1 MTALYI
7 ILGIIAFFVIVL
19 SIPVVLDLEYTD
31 AVRCRASWLFLKFE
45 LYPFPEKKKKEEKP
59 KEEKKDEK
67 PEEKKDEAPK
77 PKKENFLKTFYN
89 NQGLSGVIELL
100 NNCVAALKRFSVK
113 LIKRAVIIK
122 KFHLDVHITEDDA
135 AATAIKYGKVCSG
148 LYPSLGFICSNM
160 KVKDYKVNVFA
171 DYCGEK
177 TTVQFITETAFIPR
191 AMINAGIALVF
202 SLLKQ
207 LLRVAISNNKASKN
221 KTTNNNNQR
230 KAD

>member
-7 ILGIIAFFVIVL
+7 ILGIIAFFVLIL
-19 SIPVVLDLEYTD
+19 SIPVVLELEYTD
-31 AVRCRASWLFLKFE
+31 SVRCKVSWLFWKFD
-45 LYPFPEKKKKEEKP
+45 LYPFPKKKKKEEKP
-59 KEEKKDEK
+59 NEEKKEDK
-67 PEEKKDEAPK
+67 PEEKKDETTK

-100 NNCVAALKRFSVK
+100 NNCVGALKRFSVR
-113 LIKRAVIIK
+113 LIKRAIIIK
-122 KFHLDVHITEDDA
+122 IFHLDIHITEDDA
-135 AATAIKYGKVCSG
+135 AATALKYGKVCSG

-177 TTVQFITETAFIPR
+177 TTVEFITKTAFIPR
-191 AMINAGIALVF
+191 ALINAGIVLAF

-207 LLRVAISNNKASKN
+207 LLKVVISNNKSSN
-221 KTTNNNNQR
+221 PTNR

>member
-7 ILGIIAFFVIVL
+7 ILGIILFFIIIL

-31 AVRCRASWLFLKFE
+31 AVRCKVSWLFLKFTI
-45 LYPFPEKKKKEEKP
+45 YPFHEKKKKEEKP
-59 KEEKKDEK
+59 QEEKKETK
-67 PEEKKDEAPK
+67 PEEQKDEAPK

-100 NNCVAALKRFSVK
+100 NNCVKALKRFSVRF
-113 LIKRAVIIK
+113 IKRAVIIK
-122 KFHLDVHITEDDA
+122 KFHLDIHITEDDA
-135 AATAIKYGKVCSG
+135 AATALKYGKVCSA

-177 TTVQFITETAFIPR
+177 TTVEFVTKTAFVPR
-191 AMINAGIALVF
+191 ALINAGIALVF

-207 LLRVAISNNKASKN
+207 LLKVVISNNKSSN
-221 KTTNNNNQR
+221 HTQR

>member
-31 AVRCRASWLFLKFE
+31 AVRCKASWLFLKFD

-59 KEEKKDEK
+59 KEQKKEEK
-67 PEEKKDEAPK
+67 PEEKKEEAPK

-113 LIKRAVIIK
+113 LVKRAVIIK

-177 TTVQFITETAFIPR
+177 R
-191 AMINAGIALVF
+191 AMINAGIVLVF

-207 LLRVAISNNKASKN
+207 LLKVAISNNKASKN
-221 KTTNNNNQR
+221 KSTNNNNQR

>member
-31 AVRCRASWLFLKFE
+31 AVRCKVSWLFLKFD

-59 KEEKKDEK
+59 KEEKKEEK
-67 PEEKKDEAPK
+67 PEEKKEEKPK

-89 NQGLSGVIELL
+89 NQGLAGVIELL
-100 NNCVAALKRFSVK
+100 NNCVAALKR
-113 LIKRAVIIK
+113 LLGNEGENDLRQIRAVIIK
-122 KFHLDVHITEDDA
+122 KFRLDIHITEDDA
-135 AATAIKYGKVCSG
+135 AATAIKYGKVCSA

-177 TTVQFITETAFIPR
+177 TTVEFVTKTAFIPR
-191 AMINAGIALVF
+191 ALINAGIALVF

-207 LLRVAISNNKASKN
+207 LLKVVISNNN
-221 KTTNNNNQR
+221 
-230 KAD
+230 

>member
-31 AVRCRASWLFLKFE
+31 AVRCKASWLFLKFD

-59 KEEKKDEK
+59 KEEKKEEK
-67 PEEKKDEAPK
+67 PEGKKEEAPK

-113 LIKRAVIIK
+113 LVKRAVIIK

-177 TTVQFITETAFIPR
+177 TTVEFITETAFIPR
-191 AMINAGIALVF
+191 AMINAGIVLVF

-207 LLRVAISNNKASKN
+207 LLKVAISNNKASKN
-221 KTTNNNNQR
+221 KSTNNNNQR

>member
-7 ILGIIAFFVIVL
+7 ILGIIAFFVIVP

-31 AVRCRASWLFLKFE
+31 AVRCKASWLFLKFD

-59 KEEKKDEK
+59 KEEKKEEK
-67 PEEKKDEAPK
+67 PEEKKEEAPK

-113 LIKRAVIIK
+113 LVKRAVIIK
-122 KFHLDVHITEDDA
+122 KFHLEVHITEDDA

-177 TTVQFITETAFIPR
+177 TTVEFITETAFIPR
-191 AMINAGIALVF
+191 AMINAGIVLVF

-207 LLRVAISNNKASKN
+207 LLKVAISNNKASKN
-221 KTTNNNNQR
+221 KSTNNNNQR

>member
-31 AVRCRASWLFLKFE
+31 AVRCKVSWLFLKFDI
-45 LYPFPEKKKKEEKP
+45 YPFPEKKKKEEKP
-59 KEEKKDEK
+59 KKEKKEEK
-67 PEEKKDEAPK
+67 PEEKKEEKPK
-77 PKKENFLKTFYN
+77 QKKENFLKTFYN
-89 NQGLSGVIELL
+89 NQGLSGVLELL

-113 LIKRAVIIK
+113 FIKRAVIFK
-122 KFHLDVHITEDDA
+122 KFHLDIHITEDDA
-135 AATAIKYGKVCSG
+135 AATAIKYGKVCSA

-160 KVKDYKVNVFA
+160 KVKDYKVNVLA

-177 TTVQFITETAFIPR
+177 TTVEFVTKTAFIPR
-191 AMINAGIALVF
+191 ALINAGIALVF

-207 LLRVAISNNKASKN
+207 LLKSCYFK
-221 KTTNNNNQR
+221 
-230 KAD
+230 

>member
-31 AVRCRASWLFLKFE
+31 AVRCKVSWLFLKFD

-59 KEEKKDEK
+59 KEEKKEEK
-67 PEEKKDEAPK
+67 PEEKKEEKPK

-89 NQGLSGVIELL
+89 NQGLAGVIELL

-113 LIKRAVIIK
+113 SIKRAVIIK
-122 KFHLDVHITEDDA
+122 KFRLDIHITEDDA
-135 AATAIKYGKVCSG
+135 AATAIKYGKVCSA

-177 TTVQFITETAFIPR
+177 TTVEFVTKTAFIPR
-191 AMINAGIALVF
+191 ALINAGIALVF

-207 LLRVAISNNKASKN
+207 LLKVVISYNKSSK
-221 KTTNNNNQR
+221 Q
-230 KAD
+230 

>member
-7 ILGIIAFFVIVL
+7 ILGIIAFFIIVL

-31 AVRCRASWLFLKFE
+31 AVSCKVSWLFLKFT

-59 KEEKKDEK
+59 KEEKKEEK
-67 PEEKKDEAPK
+67 PEEKKEEKPK

-89 NQGLSGVIELL
+89 NQGLSGVIELI
-100 NNCVAALKRFSVK
+100 NNCVGALKRFSVRF
-113 LIKRAVIIK
+113 IKRAVIIK
-122 KFHLDVHITEDDA
+122 KFHLDIHINEGDA
-135 AATAIKYGKVCSG
+135 AATAIKYGKVCAA

-177 TTVQFITETAFIPR
+177 TSVSFVTKTAFIPR
-191 AMINAGIALVF
+191 ALINAGIALVF

-207 LLRVAISNNKASKN
+207 LLKVVISNNKSTKNNVTSK
-221 KTTNNNNQR
+221 
-230 KAD
+230 

>member
-31 AVRCRASWLFLKFE
+31 AVRCKASWLFLKFDI
-45 LYPFPEKKKKEEKP
+45 YPFPEKKKKEEKP
-59 KEEKKDEK
+59 KEEKKEEK
-67 PEEKKDEAPK
+67 PEEKKEEAPK

-122 KFHLDVHITEDDA
+122 KFHLDIHITEDDA

-177 TTVQFITETAFIPR
+177 TTVEFITKTAFIPR
-191 AMINAGIALVF
+191 ALINAGIVLVF

-207 LLRVAISNNKASKN
+207 LLLVAISNNKASKN
-221 KTTNNNNQR
+221 KTSNNNNQR

>member
-31 AVRCRASWLFLKFE
+31 AVRCKASWLFLKFN

-59 KEEKKDEK
+59 KEEKKEEK
-67 PEEKKDEAPK
+67 PEEKKEEAPK

-113 LIKRAVIIK
+113 LVKRAVIIK

-177 TTVQFITETAFIPR
+177 TTVEFITETTFIPR
-191 AMINAGIALVF
+191 AMINAGIVLVF

-207 LLRVAISNNKASKN
+207 LLKVAISNNKASKN
-221 KTTNNNNQR
+221 KSTNNNNQR

>member
-31 AVRCRASWLFLKFE
+31 AVRCKASWLFLKFD

-59 KEEKKDEK
+59 KEQKKEEK
-67 PEEKKDEAPK
+67 PEEKKEEAPK

-113 LIKRAVIIK
+113 LVKRAVIIK

-177 TTVQFITETAFIPR
+177 TTVEFITETAFIPR
-191 AMINAGIALVF
+191 AMINAGIVLVF

-207 LLRVAISNNKASKN
+207 LLKVAISNNKASKN
-221 KTTNNNNQR
+221 KSTNNNNQR

>member
-31 AVRCRASWLFLKFE
+31 AVRCRVSWLFLKFD

-59 KEEKKDEK
+59 KEEKKEEK
-67 PEEKKDEAPK
+67 PEEKKEEAPK

-89 NQGLSGVIELL
+89 NQGLSGVIELI

-113 LIKRAVIIK
+113 LIKHAVIIK
-122 KFHLDVHITEDDA
+122 KFHLDIHITEGDA

-177 TTVQFITETAFIPR
+177 TTVEFVTKTAFIPR
-191 AMINAGIALVF
+191 ALINAGIALVF

-207 LLRVAISNNKASKN
+207 LLKVVISNNKSSNN
-221 KTTNNNNQR
+221 KVTAE
-230 KAD
+230 KK

>member
-31 AVRCRASWLFLKFE
+31 AVRCKASWLFLKFD

-59 KEEKKDEK
+59 KEEKKEEK
-67 PEEKKDEAPK
+67 PEEKKEEAPK

-113 LIKRAVIIK
+113 LVKRAVIIK

-177 TTVQFITETAFIPR
+177 TTVEFITETAFIPR
-191 AMINAGIALVF
+191 AMINAGIVLVF

-207 LLRVAISNNKASKN
+207 LLKVAISNNKASKN
-221 KTTNNNNQR
+221 KSTNNNNQR

>member
-31 AVRCRASWLFLKFE
+31 AVRCKVSWLFLKFD
-45 LYPFPEKKKKEEKP
+45 LYPFPEKKKKE
-59 KEEKKDEK
+59 
-67 PEEKKDEAPK
+67 EAPK

-89 NQGLSGVIELL
+89 NQGLSGVIELI

-122 KFHLDVHITEDDA
+122 KFHLDIHITEGDA

-160 KVKDYKVNVFA
+160 RVKDYKVNVFA

-177 TTVQFITETAFIPR
+177 TTVEFVTKTAFVPR
-191 AMINAGIALVF
+191 ALINAGIALVF

-207 LLRVAISNNKASKN
+207 LLKVVISNNKSSNN
-221 KTTNNNNQR
+221 KVTAE
-230 KAD
+230 KK

>member
-31 AVRCRASWLFLKFE
+31 AVRCKVSWLFLKFDI
-45 LYPFPEKKKKEEKP
+45 YPFPEKKKKEEK
-59 KEEKKDEK
+59 
-67 PEEKKDEAPK
+67 PK

-89 NQGLSGVIELL
+89 NQGLSGVLELL

-113 LIKRAVIIK
+113 FIKRAVIFK
-122 KFHLDVHITEDDA
+122 KFHLDIHITEDDA
-135 AATAIKYGKVCSG
+135 AATAIKYGKVCSA

-160 KVKDYKVNVFA
+160 KVKDYKVNVLA

-177 TTVQFITETAFIPR
+177 TTVEFVTKTAFIPR
-191 AMINAGIALVF
+191 ALINAGIALVF

-207 LLRVAISNNKASKN
+207 LLKVVISNNKSS
-221 KTTNNNNQR
+221 NNNTKR

>member
-31 AVRCRASWLFLKFE
+31 AVRCKVSWLFLKFD

-59 KEEKKDEK
+59 KEEKKEEK
-67 PEEKKDEAPK
+67 PE

-89 NQGLSGVIELL
+89 NQGLAGVIELL

-113 LIKRAVIIK
+113 FIMRAVIIK
-122 KFHLDVHITEDDA
+122 KFRLDIHITEDDA
-135 AATAIKYGKVCSG
+135 AATAIKYGKVCSA

-177 TTVQFITETAFIPR
+177 TTVEFVTKTAFIPR
-191 AMINAGIALVF
+191 ALINAGIALVF

-207 LLRVAISNNKASKN
+207 LLKVVISNNKSS
-221 KTTNNNNQR
+221 NNNTNR

>member
-7 ILGIIAFFVIVL
+7 ILGIIAFFIIVL

-31 AVRCRASWLFLKFE
+31 AVRCKVSWLFLKFT
-45 LYPFPEKKKKEEKP
+45 LYPFPEKKPEEKKEEK
-59 KEEKKDEK
+59 
-67 PEEKKDEAPK
+67 PK

-89 NQGLSGVIELL
+89 NQGLSGVIELI
-100 NNCVAALKRFSVK
+100 NNCVGALKRFSVR

-122 KFHLDVHITEDDA
+122 KFHLDIHITEDDA
-135 AATAIKYGKVCSG
+135 AATAIKYGKVCAA

-160 KVKDYKVNVFA
+160 KVKDYKANVFA

-177 TTVQFITETAFIPR
+177 TTVSFVTKTAFIPR
-191 AMINAGIALVF
+191 ALINAGIALVF

-207 LLRVAISNNKASKN
+207 LLKVVISNNKSSKN
-221 KTTNNNNQR
+221 NVTSK
-230 KAD
+230 

>member
-7 ILGIIAFFVIVL
+7 ILGIILFFIAVL

-31 AVRCRASWLFLKFE
+31 AVRCKVSWLFLKFT
-45 LYPFPEKKKKEEKP
+45 LYPFPEKKPKEEKP
-59 KEEKKDEK
+59 AAEKKEEK
-67 PEEKKDEAPK
+67 PEEKKEEAAK

-89 NQGLSGVIELL
+89 NQGICGVIELL
-100 NNCVAALKRFSVK
+100 NNCVSALKRFSVK
-113 LIKRAVIIK
+113 FIKRAVIIK
-122 KFHLDVHITEDDA
+122 KFYLDVHITEGDA
-135 AATAIKYGKVCSG
+135 AATAIKYGKVCSA

-177 TTVQFITETAFIPR
+177 TSVEFITKTAFIPR
-191 AMINAGIALVF
+191 ALINAGIALVF

-207 LLRVAISNNKASKN
+207 LLKVVISNIKSS
-221 KTTNNNNQR
+221 NNNTKR

>member
-31 AVRCRASWLFLKFE
+31 AVRCKASWLFLKFD

-59 KEEKKDEK
+59 KEEKKEEK
-67 PEEKKDEAPK
+67 PEEKKEEAPK

-100 NNCVAALKRFSVK
+100 NSCVAALKRFSVK
-113 LIKRAVIIK
+113 LVKRAVIIK

-177 TTVQFITETAFIPR
+177 TTVEFITETAFIPR
-191 AMINAGIALVF
+191 AMINAGIVLVF

-207 LLRVAISNNKASKN
+207 LLKVAISNNKASKN
-221 KTTNNNNQR
+221 KSTNNNNQR